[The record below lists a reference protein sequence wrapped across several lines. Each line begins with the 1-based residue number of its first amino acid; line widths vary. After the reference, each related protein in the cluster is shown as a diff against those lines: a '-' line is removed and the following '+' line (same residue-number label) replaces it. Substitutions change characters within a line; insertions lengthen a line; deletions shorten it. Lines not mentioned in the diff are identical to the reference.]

1 MNIKQIPD
9 SQQKKLQQIST
20 FLKELRIN
28 NYLTQLEVSK
38 EIGIHPNTLIR
49 IENAKNF
56 TVLKLL
62 LLAELYKISPAEL
75 LSIID

>member
-1 MNIKQIPD
+1 MNTKQIPD
-9 SQQKKLQQIST
+9 QQQKKLQQISC

-38 EIGIHPNTLIR
+38 ETGIHPNTLIR
-49 IENAKNF
+49 IENSKNF
-56 TVLKLL
+56 TVIKLL
-62 LLAELYKISPAEL
+62 LLAELYQISPTDL